1 MNIHLPTEDFVWK
14 VEPTGDFIG
23 ELFLNSH
30 PRFQRTFTPKD
41 LILTIENE
49 KTSTY
54 GIYSWFS
61 SQQTGGSFQIDHMYK
76 CHSIVRNGIITIP
89 ALSYEILAILR
100 HK

>member
-1 MNIHLPTEDFVWK
+1 MNCHLPTEDFVWK

-23 ELFLNSH
+23 ELFLNGH
-30 PRFQRTFTPKD
+30 PRFQRTFTPRD
-41 LILTIENE
+41 LILTIENK

-61 SQQTGGSFQIDHMYK
+61 SQQVAGGHMYK
-76 CHSIVRNGIITIP
+76 CHSIVMNGIITIP
-89 ALSYEILAILR
+89 AFSYEILAILR

>member
-23 ELFLNSH
+23 ELFLNGH

-49 KTSTY
+49 KTSTD

-61 SQQTGGSFQIDHMYK
+61 SQQVANGQIDHMYK
-76 CHSIVRNGIITIP
+76 CHSIVMNGIITIP
-89 ALSYEILAILR
+89 PFSYEILAILR

>member
-1 MNIHLPTEDFVWK
+1 MNCHISTEDFVWK

-23 ELFLNSH
+23 ELFLRGH
-30 PRFQRTFTPKD
+30 PRFNRTFTPKD
-41 LILTIENE
+41 LILTIENK

-61 SQQTGGSFQIDHMYK
+61 SQSMASGQMDHMYK
-76 CHSIVRNGIITIP
+76 CHSIVMNGIITIP

>member
-1 MNIHLPTEDFVWK
+1 MNIYLSTEDFVWK

-23 ELFLNSH
+23 ELFLNGH

-41 LILTIENE
+41 LILTIENT
-49 KTSTY
+49 KTSTD

-61 SQQTGGSFQIDHMYK
+61 SQQMASGKIDHMYK
-76 CHSIVRNGIITIP
+76 CHSIVMNGIITIP
-89 ALSYEILAILR
+89 PFSYEILAILR

>member
-23 ELFLNSH
+23 ELFLNGH
-30 PRFQRTFTPKD
+30 PRFQRTFTPRD
-41 LILTIENE
+41 LILTIENK

-61 SQQTGGSFQIDHMYK
+61 SQQTGGFGMDHMYK
-76 CHSIVRNGIITIP
+76 CHSILKNGIITIP